1 MIKTKDVIA
10 RLAYSTALH
19 PLISLLSTS
28 HLSQTELESLDLLLD
43 YYFLSDRQHRITE
56 ITPTTKEQLCLN
68 SAMDT
73 D

>member
-1 MIKTKDVIA
+1 MIKSKDVIS
-10 RLAYSTALH
+10 RLFYSTALH

-28 HLSQTELESLDLLLD
+28 HISQAELEALDLLLD

-56 ITPTTKEQLCLN
+56 VNHTTPEQLCLN
-68 SAMDT
+68 SPTVT